1 MSVTR
6 PYVIV
11 TDLYSDN
18 QSVAK
23 NDADSVTDSVTD
35 NVTDNDTDV
44 TDKSTAEKRREEML
58 RLMKCLL

>member
-23 NDADSVTDSVTD
+23 NDADSVTD